1 MKKQFTLALVA
12 LAALCALTGCG
23 NRGNNAD
30 NTTPNN
36 GSASVT
42 TPDGSTSGNGLAGDV
57 ENGLDDAGNAIGNGL
72 NDVGEAITGNN
83 GATSGTNNGATSGTN
98 NGATSGTNNGAASG
112 TNNGTVSSGVPYDQ
126 MLDNGRVHDSDGFLT
141 DGENSRSYRRQAAV
155 KAREMQPHFPRF
167 SFCPRAFSCA
177 RAGKPLTAHI
187 FPFSSGGK
195 SCIIQSSFT
204 K

>member
-30 NTTPNN
+30 STTPNN

-83 GATSGTNNGATSGTN
+83 GATSGTNNG
-98 NGATSGTNNGAASG
+98 

-141 DGENSRSYRRQAAV
+141 DGENSRSYR
-155 KAREMQPHFPRF
+155 
-167 SFCPRAFSCA
+167 
-177 RAGKPLTAHI
+177 
-187 FPFSSGGK
+187 
-195 SCIIQSSFT
+195 
-204 K
+204 

>member
-23 NRGNNAD
+23 HRGNNAD
-30 NTTPNN
+30 STTPNS

-83 GATSGTNNGATSGTN
+83 GATSGTNNGTN
-98 NGATSGTNNGAASG
+98 NGATSG

-141 DGENSRSYRRQAAV
+141 DGENSRSYR
-155 KAREMQPHFPRF
+155 
-167 SFCPRAFSCA
+167 
-177 RAGKPLTAHI
+177 
-187 FPFSSGGK
+187 
-195 SCIIQSSFT
+195 
-204 K
+204 

>member
-23 NRGNNAD
+23 NRGNNAN

-42 TPDGSTSGNGLAGDV
+42 TPDGSTSGNGLVGDV
-57 ENGLDDAGNAIGNGL
+57 ENGLNDAGNAIGNGL
-72 NDVGEAITGNN
+72 NDVGDAITGNN
-83 GATSGTNNGATSGTN
+83 GAT
-98 NGATSGTNNGAASG
+98 SG

-141 DGENSRSYRRQAAV
+141 DGENSRSYR
-155 KAREMQPHFPRF
+155 
-167 SFCPRAFSCA
+167 
-177 RAGKPLTAHI
+177 
-187 FPFSSGGK
+187 
-195 SCIIQSSFT
+195 
-204 K
+204 